1 MSLHPPDDD
10 EQEEYAQIMQKKN
23 ELFPN
28 AMEQFMSQFTKNDGI
43 ALVYALSGPS
53 YRNDAWDLY
62 IPYRICIGELTHGRH
77 ANEKLYRKQAV
88 PSDKELHARFNSFF
102 GRFAL
107 KNIHGETVAIVRLTS
122 FIHEPNKNQ
131 LWIPIQIQYG
141 TLDLQRCPFPML
153 PAQKILEASDIQLKF
168 GALVDQNQ
176 LLEQELSNVQEEL
189 LRHAT
194 HMTTLM
200 ERWHTMWDMYHQQSQ
215 TRHGHIQGILRAWY
229 ADRPT
234 REDCPVCWNAM
245 APTDLVVPRCGHF
258 ICVTC
263 HGKCTKC
270 PTCRHVFTETAA
282 AVAAV
287 ATVASA
293 ADAEAEAEAEAAI
306 GARV

>member
-1 MSLHPPDDD
+1 MSLHPDD
-10 EQEEYAQIMQKKN
+10 EEHEQYAQIMQKKN

-28 AMEQFMSQFTKNDGI
+28 AMEQFMSSQFINDDGI

-62 IPYRICIGELTHGRH
+62 IPYRICIGELTHGRN
-77 ANEKLYRKQAV
+77 ANEKLYRKQAL

-122 FIHEPNKNQ
+122 LIHEPNKNQ

-141 TLDLQRCPFPML
+141 MLDLQRCPFPML
-153 PAQKILEASDIQLKF
+153 PAQKNVEASDIQRKY

-176 LLEQELSNVQEEL
+176 HLERELSVVQEEL
-189 LRHAT
+189 LRHAK

-215 TRHGHIQGILRAWY
+215 TRHAHIQGILRAWY

-234 REDCPVCWNAM
+234 RDDCPVCWNAM
-245 APTDLVVPRCGHF
+245 TPTDLVVPRCGHF

-263 HGKCTKC
+263 RGKCTKC
-270 PTCRHVFTETAA
+270 PTCRHVFTETA
-282 AVAAV
+282 VAAV
-287 ATVASA
+287 A
-293 ADAEAEAEAEAAI
+293 DAI
-306 GARV
+306 DARV